1 MGTEGTAIDVDLVA
15 ASLRSGSGDTG
26 AFVERLAHKLE
37 DTLPSGVKVQRGR
50 HGLLGPKRVK
60 AIAVDAAD
68 LRFEL
73 VQDDAG
79 RIETRRARMSRGIV
93 LKTEVLGTDS
103 WLDALVQ
110 ALADEAGQNER
121 TRQALE
127 RLLLT

>member
-15 ASLRSGSGDTG
+15 ASLRSDSGDSG
-26 AFVERLAHKLE
+26 AFVEGLAQKLE

-50 HGLLGPKRVK
+50 RGLMGPKRVRT
-60 AIAVDAAD
+60 IAVDAAD

-79 RIETRRARMSRGIV
+79 RIETRRARVSRGIV

-127 RLLLT
+127 RLLLR